1 MVKTKEIL
9 SLLVVQ
15 WFKDLVVSLQWL
27 GSLLWHGSD
36 PWSGNAHMPWAQ
48 PKETTNKQ
56 EQPKKPFP
64 NKLRSLSRRCKTQLA
79 KLTPLFDA
87 RTEYHQV

>member
-9 SLLVVQ
+9 SLLVAQ

-36 PWSGNAHMPWAQ
+36 PLVRECPHAMGTAKRN
-48 PKETTNKQ
+48 NKQ
-56 EQPKKPFP
+56 TRTTKEA
-64 NKLRSLSRRCKTQLA
+64 LS
-79 KLTPLFDA
+79 
-87 RTEYHQV
+87 